1 MKKLIILSILAF
13 GIMTESYAQKFGHAN
28 FEEIVSMLPERATAE
43 KEVQELQKKLEGRLQ
58 SMYQT
63 YQTKLNEIQSDTT
76 LTQAESQS
84 LGQEIQDLERRIQEF
99 QQTAMSEIE
108 VKQNELMGKM
118 FTKVR
123 EAAGEVGA
131 ANEYTYIFD
140 SSTNGSLLYAGGED
154 VTPLIKTQLGI

>member
-1 MKKLIILSILAF
+1 MKKLIILSILAL

-43 KEVQELQKKLEGRLQ
+43 KDVQELQKKLEGRLQ

-63 YQTKLNEIQSDTT
+63 YQTKLNEIQNDTT
-76 LTQAESQS
+76 LTQSESQS

-123 EAAGEVGA
+123 EAASEVGKE
-131 ANEYTYIFD
+131 NEYTYIFD

-154 VTPLIKTQLGI
+154 ITPLIKTQLGI